1 MENVMKTK
9 ALIGSILMAAATLAI
24 VPAAR
29 ADSSEKELKA
39 MFPSATF
46 KMFKSE
52 SVNNIKLETYEV
64 MVPKA
69 PVSYATVTENGDLL
83 ETATPYT
90 PADLPPDVTEVT
102 TSLFGTPPTGIFRMT
117 TTEYSVG
124 VKTGKQ
130 SYAVKINAAGVV
142 LGIDSAAEVAFEDP
156 KQAPKADKSE
166 ITDLDKLVDRQ
177 FPGAKVTSLNKS
189 LTSPGFFAA
198 EFTQNGKYG
207 WMVLNK
213 ENRVR
218 SYSIQVPAGEVPKAV
233 SAAIAEIKGAQVT
246 GVSKYTFNAWQ
257 VTETLPGDTVE
268 ARIRPD
274 GSVIQM
280 ESTLKQQMHAS
291 SPAKA
296 KAK

>member
-1 MENVMKTK
+1 MMKTR
-9 ALIGSILMAAATLAI
+9 ALIGSILMTAATLAS

-29 ADSSEKELKA
+29 ADSSEKELKT
-39 MFPSATF
+39 MFPTGTF

-64 MVPKA
+64 MVPKL
-69 PVSYATVTENGDLL
+69 PVSYATVTENGDMI

-90 PADLPPDVTEVT
+90 PADMPPDVTEVT
-102 TSLFGTPPTGIFRMT
+102 TALFGTPPTGIFRMT
-117 TTEYSVG
+117 ATEYSVA
-124 VKTGKQ
+124 VKTAKT
-130 SYAVKINAAGVV
+130 SYAVKVNAAGVI
-142 LGIDSAAEVAFEDP
+142 LGIDSAAELALEDP

-166 ITDLDKLVDRQ
+166 VADVDKLVDRQ

-198 EFTQNGKYG
+198 EFTQNGKTG

-213 ENRVR
+213 EYRVR
-218 SYSIQVPAGEVPKAV
+218 GYSIQVPMGEVPKPV
-233 SAAIAEIKGAQVT
+233 TAAIAEIKGAQVT
-246 GVSKYTFNAWQ
+246 GVSKYTYNAWQ
-257 VTETLPGDTVE
+257 LTETLPGDVID

-291 SPAKA
+291 SPSKA
-296 KAK
+296 KGK